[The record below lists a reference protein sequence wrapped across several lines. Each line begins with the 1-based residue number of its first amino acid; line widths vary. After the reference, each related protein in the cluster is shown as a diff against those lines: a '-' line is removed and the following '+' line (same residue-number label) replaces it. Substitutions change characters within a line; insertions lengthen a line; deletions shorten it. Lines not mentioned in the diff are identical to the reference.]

1 MKIINHWIEKE
12 SNVLK
17 LELQAE
23 TQEETN
29 QLIYYANHFKLPVTA
44 YGKVDK
50 TRTWAW
56 VSIPLKVENYKLAYF
71 GNDKV

>member
-1 MKIINHWIEKE
+1 MKIISHWIDHNN
-12 SNVLK
+12 NVLQ
-17 LELQAE
+17 LELQSE
-23 TQEETN
+23 TQEESN
-29 QLIYYANHFKLPVTA
+29 QLIYYANHFKLPVKS

-56 VSIPLKVENYKLAYF
+56 VSIPLKQENYKLAYF